1 MIRNLTLYLP
11 LLNRMLG
18 KALNEA
24 LGSLR
29 RVAEYSTSPPK
40 EPLEPVRESPPQNNI
55 KQVAVAPRT
64 PNTTGGVLAGHS
76 VPVAMALCSL
86 PRMCA
91 SSKVN

>member
-1 MIRNLTLYLP
+1 
-11 LLNRMLG
+11 MLG

-29 RVAEYSTSPPK
+29 RVAEYSTSTPK
-40 EPLEPVRESPPQNNI
+40 EPLDLEPVRESPPQNNI